1 MGDKGTDITK
11 NLQSKIKRLKEEL
24 KYITLSGREYSDS
37 ETESILRKR
46 AAELYESGFEN
57 TESENGTE
65 AIVFKTGN
73 ETYAVDTNYLSEVF
87 PFREIT
93 KIPCTPPY
101 ILGVVNY
108 RGKIISVTDLKK
120 LFDIQGDFLNE
131 KNRILIL
138 KKDKMELG
146 VFADEVIGMI
156 LIDEDRLQRS
166 LSSLKGIRERYLK
179 GITPERIV
187 YLDAG
192 KLLGDPK
199 LIVNET
205 I

>member
-1 MGDKGTDITK
+1 MNSDSLKSLKSTIEKLKELSKRSLSEKVYSPEERDAILKERAGILAVGTDDDTDK
-11 NLQSKIKRLKEEL
+11 K
-24 KYITLSGREYSDS
+24 T
-37 ETESILRKR
+37 
-46 AAELYESGFEN
+46 
-57 TESENGTE
+57 GTE

-73 ETYAVDTNYLSEVF
+73 ETYAIDTNYLSEVY

-93 KIPCTPPY
+93 KIPCTPAF

-146 VFADEVIGMI
+146 IFADEVIGMI
-156 LIDEDRLQRS
+156 LIDKENLQRS

>member
-1 MGDKGTDITK
+1 MNNDSLKSLKSTIEKLKELSNRSLSEKVYSPEERDAILKQRAGILAVGTDDDTDK
-11 NLQSKIKRLKEEL
+11 K
-24 KYITLSGREYSDS
+24 T
-37 ETESILRKR
+37 
-46 AAELYESGFEN
+46 
-57 TESENGTE
+57 GTE

-73 ETYAVDTNYLSEVF
+73 ETYAIDTNYLSEVY

-93 KIPCTPPY
+93 KIPCTPAF

-146 VFADEVIGMI
+146 IFADEVIGMI
-156 LIDEDRLQRS
+156 LIDEENLQRS